1 MKINTNFKI
10 LQENSGKIPVLRIYG
25 WKFFTKVFGKY
36 GVHTIS
42 YKFPSLVFLKL
53 KGTRNFNLL
62 TAFNITKILNYDI
75 RQCSIPARNV
85 PGEQGQTADRHL
97 HKNMLPSMNHI
108 QQPDL
113 KLIMKTPTGKRDYST
128 QLISSSLQK
137 KEGSFPG
144 EPLGPRS
151 TSSILKPQTELPATE
166 TSGTEPPAIE
176 PPGTG
181 KDLRSPGTTKST
193 REQESPEPG
202 EIVHHIKTSGLSKPE
217 TEPPG
222 KVRKITA
229 THIVDSHYR
238 QESPLTDR
246 IFRQMK
252 SGKQPED
259 ENYSSESFDTKIPT
273 IQETQDDK
281 FPTLEHVPLMEEK
294 KIPSVKGILERIN
307 PPGDQRILGI
317 DTSSPAIQMRNIF
330 SNEKNGAF
338 YDQISKKYL
347 RMQSEETSSTS
358 LLNKQ
363 NANIHIKESNIDI
376 PLEIVFPQRGIDFQ
390 HAKIGRDSIFSD
402 RNDPG
407 IDITKRISD
416 LVLRKPDMVDVFNIK
431 SDIDRSYR
439 NKEFSPIMA
448 EKPAK
453 RVIPKND
460 EMNRIADR
468 VYKILE
474 TRLLVEKERR
484 GLS

>member
-10 LQENSGKIPVLRIYG
+10 LQQNSGKIPVLRIYG
-25 WKFFTKVFGKY
+25 WKFFTKVFRKY

-62 TAFNITKILNYDI
+62 TPFNITKILNHDI

-85 PGEQGQTADRHL
+85 PGEQGQTADLHL

-108 QQPDL
+108 LQPHL
-113 KLIMKTPTGKRDYST
+113 KLIMKATAGKRDNST
-128 QLISSSLQK
+128 QLISSSLQN

-151 TSSILKPQTELPATE
+151 TSSILKPQTELPGTE
-166 TSGTEPPAIE
+166 TLGTEPPAIE

-202 EIVHHIKTSGLSKPE
+202 EIVHHIKTSGLSKPG

-246 IFRQMK
+246 IIRQMK
-252 SGKQPED
+252 SEKQPED
-259 ENYSSESFDTKIPT
+259 GNYSSESFDTKIPT
-273 IQETQDDK
+273 IQEKQDDK
-281 FPTLEHVPLMEEK
+281 FSALEHVPLMEER
-294 KIPSVKGILERIN
+294 KIPIVKSILELIN
-307 PPGDQRILGI
+307 PPGDSRVSGI
-317 DTSSPAIQMRNIF
+317 DTSSLSIQMRNIF
-330 SNEKNGAF
+330 SNEKHSAF

-363 NANIHIKESNIDI
+363 NVNVQIKESNIDM
-376 PLEIVFPQRGIDFQ
+376 PFETVFPQRGIDFQ

-416 LVLRKPDMVDVFNIK
+416 LVLRKPDMVDAFNIK
-431 SDIDRSYR
+431 SEIDRSYR
-439 NKEFSPIMA
+439 DKEFSPVMA
-448 EKPAK
+448 EKPVK